1 MYKEKCITKMTYQM
15 FKVRIAL
22 VLKCLFMILK
32 KKKKVCIKE
41 LGRGNK
47 RLKRLR
53 NNKETI
59 YPTETVSDTKRDDV
73 EHS

>member
-1 MYKEKCITKMTYQM
+1 M

-22 VLKCLFMILK
+22 FWNAYDFIK
-32 KKKKVCIKE
+32 KNYASKSWD
-41 LGRGNK
+41 RGNK
-47 RLKRLR
+47 SLKRLR

-59 YPTETVSDTKRDDV
+59 YPTETASDTKRDDV

>member
-1 MYKEKCITKMTYQM
+1 MLIYDFI
-15 FKVRIAL
+15 
-22 VLKCLFMILK
+22 K
-32 KKKKVCIKE
+32 KKMYASKSWD
-41 LGRGNK
+41 RGNK

>member
-1 MYKEKCITKMTYQM
+1 M
-15 FKVRIAL
+15 FIYD
-22 VLKCLFMILK
+22 FIK